1 MLNFF
6 KARKSDYQESAPAV
20 EAQVE
25 AESLPTVLIV
35 DDEASILGAL
45 RRVLHE
51 EPYQLLTTTDP
62 MEALHLLATHSVQM
76 VISDQR
82 MPEMTGTELLL
93 QVKMLYPEVVR
104 VILTGYTDEEAIMA
118 AINDGQVYKFLF
130 KPWNT
135 EALKLELYHALRY
148 HAALAAS
155 RINQESRELLEQ
167 LPAPLL
173 VVDPADRLMRFNLAA
188 VQLFPPLKTAS
199 PGVEGDA
206 VLPTALT
213 EALAAARRD
222 GRHLWYSELG
232 LGGVRYRVSGA
243 RLAPG
248 PAGSNWILLFHR
260 LDLPFGQYL
269 QKNAALP
276 SLGAA
281 AG

>member
-1 MLNFF
+1 MFNFF
-6 KARKSDYQESAPAV
+6 KANKTNHQETAS
-20 EAQVE
+20 EVE
-25 AESLPTVLIV
+25 AESPPTVLIV

-45 RRVLHE
+45 KRVLHE
-51 EPYQLLTTTDP
+51 EPYRVLTTTDP

-93 QVKMLYPEVVR
+93 QVKMLYPDVVR

-148 HAALAAS
+148 NAALTANRA
-155 RINQESRELLEQ
+155 NQESQEVVEQ

-173 VVDPADRLMRFNLAA
+173 VIDPADRLMRFNRAA
-188 VQLFPPLKTAS
+188 VELFPALNTAG
-199 PGVEGDA
+199 PGVAGA
-206 VLPTALT
+206 SVLPPALT
-213 EALAAARRD
+213 AAQAAARQD
-222 GRHLWYSELG
+222 GRPLWHLELG
-232 LGGVRYRVSGA
+232 LGGRRHRVTGT

-248 PAGSNWILLFHR
+248 PGGSNWILLFQP
-260 LDLPFGQYL
+260 LDLHKGQDLEAGTAFPPL
-269 QKNAALP
+269 Q
-276 SLGAA
+276 A
-281 AG
+281 AGG